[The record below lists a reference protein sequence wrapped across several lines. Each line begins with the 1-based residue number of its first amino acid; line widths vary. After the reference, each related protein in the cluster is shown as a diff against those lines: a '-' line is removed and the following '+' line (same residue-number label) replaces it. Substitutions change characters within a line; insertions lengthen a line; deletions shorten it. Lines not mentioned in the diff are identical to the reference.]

1 MKPPEEKV
9 GPPASG
15 GTQKYDQLFVDG
27 STNQLATL
35 SRGEMFRD
43 PKLHCP
49 EEKCSG
55 TLSYTVQKRNVPGP

>member
-27 STNQLATL
+27 STNQLGSVQAKNNLNLNVSHNVGEINAYKTL
-35 SRGEMFRD
+35 I
-43 PKLHCP
+43 
-49 EEKCSG
+49 
-55 TLSYTVQKRNVPGP
+55 